1 MQLKNTVENTIFEPA
16 VLAGIKMKNRI
27 IRSAT
32 HEGMADEHG
41 CPTEQLKKT
50 YLKLAKGEVG
60 AIITGYTGIQHNGK
74 GSFYRMLMID
84 KDRFVDAY
92 KEVVDAVH
100 EYDTPIILQIAHCG
114 RQTRSKIT
122 GENPV
127 APSAIRDKY
136 FNEDLPKE
144 LTERDIDEIIENFV
158 EAIKRAKTAGFD
170 GVQLHA
176 AHGYLLSQFLS
187 PYMNRRQD
195 KWGVT
200 TENRVRIIREIYNRS
215 IAQVGNYPIFIKLNA
230 HDGRKHGMR
239 IEESV
244 KIAKLLE
251 QCGCSGIEVSCG
263 VSEDRFYTTRAKKF
277 PIEAIFTYSFKY
289 KTLASSIKVL
299 IKPFINVMIPPI
311 SPLTNYNVR
320 ASQAIKSHVSIPV
333 IVVGGITSLFD
344 ITDIIKHNK
353 ADFVSMCRP
362 FIIEPSIVKKFKEGK
377 QNASKCISCN
387 YCIVAAEERPL
398 RCYYGKLKE

>member
-1 MQLKNTVENTIFEPA
+1 VENNIFEPA

-32 HEGMADEHG
+32 HEGMADEDG

-60 AIITGYTGIQHNGK
+60 AIITGYAGIQLNGK
-74 GSFYRMLMID
+74 GAFYRMLMID

-92 KEVVDAVH
+92 KEIVDAVH

-114 RQTRSKIT
+114 RQTRTKIT

-158 EAIKRAKTAGFD
+158 EAIKRARTAGFD

-187 PYMNRRQD
+187 PYMNRRRD

-200 TENRVRIIREIYNRS
+200 TENRFRIIREIYIRS
-215 IAQVGNYPIFIKLNA
+215 RVHVGNYPIFIKLNA

-263 VSEDRFYTTRAKKF
+263 VSEDWFYTTRAKKI
-277 PIEAIFTYSFKY
+277 PIEAVFKYAFKY
-289 KTLASSIKVL
+289 KTWPSFIKVL
-299 IKPFINVMIPPI
+299 MKPFVNIMIPPI
-311 SPLTNYNVR
+311 SPVTNYNVQ
-320 ASQAIKSHVSIPV
+320 ASQTIKSHVSIPI
-333 IVVGGITSLFD
+333 IVVGGITSLSD
-344 ITDIIKHNK
+344 ITDIIKQNK
-353 ADFVSMCRP
+353 ADFVSMSRP
-362 FIIEPSIVKKFKEGK
+362 FIIEPKIVRKFKEGK
-377 QNASKCISCN
+377 QNVSKCISCN
-387 YCIVAAEERPL
+387 YCMVAAEERPL
-398 RCYYGKLKE
+398 RCYYGKLKESM